1 MEFIIKRKVLIGML
15 FIGITL
21 LGYISYKKLAVE
33 MLPNAEL
40 PFLIVQVQSATEV
53 DPNYMEQKA
62 VIPLE
67 GAIGTLENIE
77 RIESN
82 ISPNHGI
89 IFVSFQKKTN
99 LKYSYLKLQQKI
111 DQVKSQL
118 PQSFFVQLT
127 RFDIKQLTGDFMELQ
142 VSGEGGV
149 ERIRNL
155 VDKKIK
161 PELENVEGVSR
172 ASVFGGRE
180 KTIEV
185 IIDPDAC
192 KAFGITTSEVRSA
205 LSNSEKQ
212 KTFVGKVNDGSNR
225 LFVHV
230 SAEYKDVNDI
240 GQIVVGKGP
249 VFLKDVSKI
258 YFGFKK
264 ETSFSRIN
272 GKDAVT
278 IMLMNDNQA
287 NLIDLSHRILKVID
301 NINSKYKDQDVAVII
316 QSNKAK
322 DIEDNMNDI
331 INLALSGG
339 LLAIY
344 VLWLFLRNIRIVSL
358 IGLSIPIS
366 IYAAFNLFYAFN
378 ISINTLSL
386 IGLVLAVGMLVD
398 SSIVVL
404 ENIFRHRSN
413 PNMSINNAVIQ
424 GTSEVWRSI
433 FASTLTTIVVFV
445 PFLFSDNFFVK
456 IIGNQIGISIISA
469 LTISLF
475 VALILIPSVTHTFLS
490 KKNNIPSVNRLDLRN
505 RMIQIYMALL
515 KTTLRRPVQ
524 TIITGIILFFV
535 CILLSL
541 TISVIGEEEAVSSQ
555 VRVYVNMQAGSSL
568 ETSDKTVKLIE
579 EYIKDWPEIKLLTSR
594 IQTDN
599 AVLTLELKE
608 DFDKING
615 KNIEALKNDIRE
627 KTADLPNAIVEF
639 EESGSRSGGGR
650 SGGGGGGGESSA
662 FSSMLGIGDNSESII
677 LKGQDFQQ
685 MRKVAEDLKY
695 RLKDKTSWINM
706 SLQSERPEVHLAF
719 NQLLMNELN
728 IPLTEI
734 NSAMNNFSGEISTGV
749 RFKQKNE
756 DYDII
761 IREKEIEQNKPKE
774 RNIND
779 LKGLQVRD
787 ANGGNHDLQNI
798 SRVNYASG
806 ISQLN
811 RVNQEKQITI
821 TFAYPERSTKT
832 KEALEFYRTEVDLIV
847 AGYAFPSGIVAE
859 VKHEQMD
866 LNEFYFL
873 IGTALLLIFM
883 ILASV
888 FESMLTPF
896 ALMFTIPLAAIGSML
911 ALILSGNSMFSVNT
925 LTGFLILI
933 GVVVNN
939 GIILIDYT
947 NILRKRGFR
956 KNRAIMIAG
965 ISRVRPI
972 LITSLTTIIALL
984 PLAIGKKEY
993 AVVIGAPFAITVMGG
1008 LTFSTIL
1015 TLVFIPT
1022 CYSGLENGINWIKSQ
1037 KQWVRITMIT
1047 SLIVGFV
1054 LIYFNVESI
1063 VWRMVAL
1070 TAMFIAIPA
1079 ITYFL
1084 LNSTRRAQTKLIPD
1098 DEPIVIKIGNLVKVY
1113 EREGRFSREWYS
1125 GQRITSRDDKK
1136 PSYHDWKDMI
1146 NYSWQLPLLGF
1157 LIYFTYFRLDSGW
1170 WTFIFI
1176 HFTGLSLLF
1185 TLKPFKYLLE
1195 NAKPKRKWKQKLY
1208 PKLPRILLW
1217 AFPVVNIAILAL
1229 RWKGIPYLI
1238 IVGLLWF
1245 IGLIIFLTA
1254 KKLYEQNINVDRI
1267 EGRFSGFRRAYY
1279 RLIKQIPLL
1288 GKRRQPFKALS
1299 GVSLEIGTGMF
1310 GLLGPNGAGKT
1321 TLMRIICGVLDQSY
1335 GKIFINGIDT
1345 LEKREELQG
1354 LIGYLPQEFGTYENM
1369 TAWGYLDYQ
1378 AVLKGLT
1385 NAEQRHERLTYV
1397 LNAVH
1402 MFEKK
1407 DHKIG
1412 SFSGGMKQRIGIAQI
1427 LLHLPKILVV
1437 DEPTAGL
1444 DPRERIRFRN
1454 LLVDLSRDRVV
1465 IFSTHVIE
1473 DISSSC
1479 NQVAV
1484 INKGKLKFLGQPQQM
1499 STLAEGHVW
1508 QFNLPAD
1515 EFENFSQKQ
1524 LIVHHRLD
1532 GDVIRVRCVSSEK
1545 PSPDAVLVKPVLEDA
1560 YLCLLKGIV
1569 DTKIST

>member
-1 MEFIIKRKVLIGML
+1 MEFIIRRKVLISML

-21 LGYISYKKLAVE
+21 LGYVSYKKLAVE

-40 PFLIVQVQSATEV
+40 PFLIVQVGSQLEV
-53 DPNYMEQKA
+53 DPDYMEQKA
-62 VIPLE
+62 VIPIE

-82 ISPNHGI
+82 ITPNYGI
-89 IFVSFQKKTN
+89 IIVSFQKKAN
-99 LKYSYLKLQQKI
+99 LKYSYLKLQQKL

-118 PQSFFVQLT
+118 PQGFFVQLT
-127 RFDIKQLTGDFMELQ
+127 RFDIRQLTGNFMELQ
-142 VSGEGGV
+142 VSGGGGS
-149 ERIRNL
+149 ERLRNL
-155 VDKKIK
+155 VDKKIE
-161 PELENVEGVSR
+161 PELENVEGVAR
-172 ASVFGGRE
+172 ASIFGGRE

-192 KAFGITTSEVRSA
+192 KAFGITTAEVRAA
-205 LSNSEKQ
+205 LANNEKQ
-212 KTFVGKVNDGSNR
+212 KTFVGKVNDGSNH

-230 SAEYKDVNDI
+230 SAEYKDVSDI
-240 GQIVVGKGP
+240 GEIVVGKGP

-258 YFGFKK
+258 YFGYKK
-264 ETSFSRIN
+264 ETSYSRIN

-287 NLIDLSHRILKVID
+287 NLIDLSHRVLKVID
-301 NINSKYKDQDVAVII
+301 NLNAKYKNQDVAILV
-316 QSNKAK
+316 QSNSAEN
-322 DIEDNMNDI
+322 IEKNMNEI
-331 INLALSGG
+331 MNLAITGG

-344 VLWLFLRNIRIVSL
+344 VLWLFLRNLKVVSL
-358 IGLSIPIS
+358 IGFSIPIS
-366 IYAAFNLFYAFN
+366 VYAAFNLFYAFN
-378 ISINTLSL
+378 VSINTLSL
-386 IGLVLAVGMLVD
+386 IGMALAIGMLVD
-398 SSIVVL
+398 SSVVVL
-404 ENIFRHRSN
+404 ENVFRHRSN
-413 PNMSINNAVIQ
+413 PYVSVDTAVMN
-424 GTSEVWRSI
+424 GTTEVWRSI

-445 PFLFSDNFFVK
+445 PFLFSDNFLIK
-456 IIGNQIGISIISA
+456 ILGNNIGISIISA
-469 LTISLF
+469 LSISLI
-475 VALILIPSVTHTFLS
+475 VALLLIPSVTHTFLS
-490 KKNNIPSVNRLDLRN
+490 GDSKKIPKINKLDLRN

-515 KTTLRRPVQ
+515 KTTLRNPIQ
-524 TIITGIILFFV
+524 TILSGIALFFI

-541 TISVIGEEEAVSSQ
+541 TISLTEEQEAVTSEL
-555 VRVYVNMQAGSSL
+555 RIYVNMQAGSSI

-579 EYIKDWPEIKLLTSR
+579 EYLKDWPEIKMLTSR
-594 IQTDN
+594 IQAEN
-599 AVLTLELKE
+599 SVLTLELNKDFEKIRGKKIE
-608 DFDKING
+608 D
-615 KNIEALKNDIRE
+615 LKNEIRQ
-627 KTADLPNAIVEF
+627 KTTDLPNAIIEF
-639 EESGSRSGGGR
+639 EDAGSN
-650 SGGGGGGGESSA
+650 SGGGGNGNGGSGAESLA
-662 FSSMLGIGDNSESII
+662 FSGMLGIGDNSESII

-706 SLQSERPEVHLAF
+706 NVQSERPEVHLLF

-728 IPLTEI
+728 IPLNEI
-734 NSAMNNFSGEISTGV
+734 GSAMNNFSGEISTGV

-756 DYDII
+756 EYDII
-761 IREKEIEQNKPKE
+761 IREKEIDQNKPKE
-774 RNIND
+774 RNIDD
-779 LKGLQVRD
+779 LKGLQVKD
-787 ANGGNHDLQNI
+787 AKGGNHDLQYI

-806 ISQLN
+806 LSQLN
-811 RVNQEKQITI
+811 RVNQEKQIQL
-821 TFAYPERSTKT
+821 TFAYPERSTRT
-832 KEALEFYRTEVDLIV
+832 KEALEFYRTQVDLIV

-859 VKHEQMD
+859 VKHDKMD
-866 LNEFYFL
+866 LKEFYFL

-888 FESMLTPF
+888 FESLSTPWV
-896 ALMFTIPLAAIGSML
+896 LMFTIPLAAIGSML
-911 ALILSGNSMFSVNT
+911 ALILSGKSMFNT
-925 LTGFLILI
+925 NTFTGFLILI

-984 PLAIGKKEY
+984 PLALGKKEY
-993 AVVIGAPFAITVMGG
+993 VGVIGAPFAITVMGG
-1008 LTFSTIL
+1008 LSFSTLL

-1022 CYSGLENGINWIKSQ
+1022 CYSGLENGLTWIRNQ
-1037 KQWVRITMIT
+1037 NT
-1047 SLIVGFV
+1047 IVKTLMYGTIIGGFG
-1054 LIYFNVESI
+1054 LIYFMVDGF
-1063 VWRMVAL
+1063 VWKMVDITVL
-1070 TAMFIAIPA
+1070 FIATPA

-1084 LNSTRRAQTKLIPD
+1084 LTSTKRAQSKIIPD
-1098 DEPIVIKIGNLVKVY
+1098 GDSITIKIRNLVKTY
-1113 EREGRFSREWYS
+1113 DREGRFSREWNS
-1125 GQRITSRDDKK
+1125 GMLINSRTQEQPKYDNL
-1136 PSYHDWKDMI
+1136 KDFI
-1146 NYSWQLPLLGF
+1146 NFSWLLPLLGM
-1157 LIYFTYFRLDSGW
+1157 LIYLTYFRIDNGW
-1170 WTFIFI
+1170 WTFVFI
-1176 HFTGLSLLF
+1176 HFTGIALLYA
-1185 TLKPFKYLLE
+1185 LKPFKYKLQQS
-1195 NAKPKRKWKQKLY
+1195 NPKSKWKKKFY
-1208 PKLPRILLW
+1208 AKLPRIILW
-1217 AFPVVNIAILAL
+1217 AYPVINLIVLAT
-1229 RWKGIPYLI
+1229 RWKGIVYLAL
-1238 IVGLLWF
+1238 VGVLWF
-1245 IGLIIFLTA
+1245 IGLTIFLTA

-1267 EGRFSGFRRAYY
+1267 EGRFSGLRRAYY

-1299 GVSLEIGTGMF
+1299 GVSIQIGTGMF

-1369 TAWGYLDYQ
+1369 TTWGYLDYQ
-1378 AVLKGLT
+1378 AILKGIS
-1385 NAEQRHERLTYV
+1385 NVDVRHERLNYV

-1402 MFEKK
+1402 MYEKR

-1454 LLVDLSRDRVV
+1454 LLVELSRDRVV

-1484 INKGKLKFLGQPQQM
+1484 INKGELRFLGAPQHM

-1508 QFNLPAD
+1508 QFNITAE
-1515 EFENFSQKQ
+1515 EFEQFSQKQ
-1524 LIVHHRLD
+1524 LIVHHRLE
-1532 GDVIRVRCVSSEK
+1532 GDVIRVRCVSAEK
-1545 PSPDAVLVKPVLEDA
+1545 PYTNAINVKPVLEDA
-1560 YLCLLKGIV
+1560 YLCLLKNIV
-1569 DTKIST
+1569 VAKN

>member
-1 MEFIIKRKVLIGML
+1 MI

-40 PFLIVQVQSATEV
+40 PFLIVQVGSVTEV

-82 ISPNHGI
+82 ITPTYGVI
-89 IFVSFQKKTN
+89 IVSFQKQTN

-118 PQSFFVQLT
+118 PQGFFVQLT
-127 RFDIKQLTGDFMELQ
+127 RFDIKQLSGNFMELQ

-149 ERIRNL
+149 ERLRNL
-155 VDKKIK
+155 VDSKIK
-161 PELENVEGVSR
+161 PELENVEGIAR
-172 ASVFGGRE
+172 ASIFGGKE

-192 KAFGITTSEVRSA
+192 KAFGVTTAEVRTA
-205 LSNSEKQ
+205 LANSEKQ
-212 KTFVGKVNDGSNR
+212 KTFVGKVNDGSNH

-230 SAEYKDVNDI
+230 SAEYKDVNEI
-240 GQIVVGKGP
+240 GQVVVGKGP
-249 VFLKDVSKI
+249 VFLKDVGNI

-301 NINSKYKDQDVAVII
+301 TLNVKYKDQDVVILV
-316 QSNKAK
+316 QNNKAK
-322 DIEDNMNDI
+322 DLEDNMNDI
-331 INLALSGG
+331 INLAIIGG

-344 VLWLFLRNIRIVSL
+344 ILWLFLRNIKLVSL
-358 IGLSIPIS
+358 IGFSIPLS
-366 IYAAFNLFYAFN
+366 LFAAFNLFYAFS
-378 ISINTLSL
+378 ISINTLTL
-386 IGLVLAVGMLVD
+386 IGMVLAVGMLVD
-398 SSIVVL
+398 SSVVVL
-404 ENIFRHRSN
+404 ENIFRHQSN
-413 PNMSINNAVIQ
+413 PNNSVESAVIK
-424 GTSEVWRSI
+424 GASEVWRSI

-445 PFLFSDNFFVK
+445 PFLFSDNFAVK
-456 IIGNQIGISIISA
+456 ILGNNIGVSIISS
-469 LTISLF
+469 LTISFF
-475 VALILIPSVTHTFLS
+475 VALFFIPSVTHTILS
-490 KKNNIPSVNRLDLRN
+490 KENRIPTINKLDLRN
-505 RMIQIYMALL
+505 RMIQIYLALL
-515 KTTLRRPVQ
+515 KTTLRKPVQ
-524 TIITGIILFFV
+524 TIITGITIFFI

-541 TISVIGEEEAVSSQ
+541 TISLIGQEEAVTSE
-555 VRVYVNMQAGSSL
+555 VRVYVNMQAGSSI
-568 ETSDKTVKLIE
+568 ETSDKTVMLIE
-579 EYIKDWPEIKLLTSR
+579 GYLKDWPEIKMLTSR
-594 IQTDN
+594 IQPEN
-599 AVLTLELKE
+599 AVLTLELNDE
-608 DFDKING
+608 FEKIGG
-615 KNIEALKNDIRE
+615 KDLEALKNDIRQ
-627 KTADLPNAIVEF
+627 KTADIPNAIISF
-639 EESGSRSGGGR
+639 EEFGSNTGGRGQGGGA
-650 SGGGGGGGESSA
+650 ESAA
-662 FSSMLGIGDNSESII
+662 FSGMLGIGDNSESII
-677 LKGQDFQQ
+677 IKGQDFQQ
-685 MRKVAEDLKY
+685 MRKVAEDMKY
-695 RLKDKTSWINM
+695 RLKGKTSWINM
-706 SLQSERPEVHLAF
+706 NVQSERPEVHLLF

-728 IPLTEI
+728 IPLSEVG
-734 NSAMNNFSGEISTGV
+734 SAMNNFSGEISTGV
-749 RFKQKNE
+749 RFKQKNQE
-756 DYDII
+756 YDII
-761 IREKEIEQNKPKE
+761 IREKEIEQGKPKE
-774 RNIND
+774 RNIDD
-779 LKGLQVRD
+779 LKSLQVRD
-787 ANGGNHDLQNI
+787 AKGGNHDLQYI
-798 SRVNYASG
+798 SRVNYSSG
-806 ISQLN
+806 LSQLN
-811 RVNQEKQITI
+811 RVNQEKQITL
-821 TFAYPERSTKT
+821 TFAYPERATRT

-847 AGYAFPSGIVAE
+847 AGYSFPSGVVAE
-859 VKHEQMD
+859 IKHDRLD
-866 LNEFYFL
+866 LGEFYFL

-888 FESMLTPF
+888 FESMLTPLV
-896 ALMFTIPLAAIGSML
+896 LMFTIPLAAIGSML
-911 ALILSGNSMFSVNT
+911 ALILTGNTLFSINT
-925 LTGFLILI
+925 LTGFIILI
-933 GVVVNN
+933 GIVVNN

-956 KNRAIMIAG
+956 KNRAIMVAG

-984 PLAIGKKEY
+984 PLAIGKKAY
-993 AVVIGAPFAITVMGG
+993 VGIIGAPFAITVMGG
-1008 LTFSTIL
+1008 LAFSSLL

-1022 CYSGLENGINWIKSQ
+1022 CYSGLENGVNWIKSQ
-1037 KQWVRITMIT
+1037 KLWIRASMLSTLAI
-1047 SLIVGFV
+1047 GF
-1054 LIYFNVESI
+1054 LSIYFNVDSM
-1063 VWRMVAL
+1063 VWRMVDITVL
-1070 TAMFIAIPA
+1070 FIATPA
-1079 ITYFL
+1079 ITFFL
-1084 LNSTRRAQTKLIPD
+1084 LTSTRRAQAKPIPD
-1098 DEPIVIKIGNLVKVY
+1098 DENIIIRIGNLVKVY
-1113 EREGRFSREWYS
+1113 EREGRFSREWNS
-1125 GQRITSRDDKK
+1125 GQRLTDRYKEE
-1136 PSYHDWKDMI
+1136 PTAHGWKDLV

-1157 LIYFTYFRLDSGW
+1157 LIYFTYFRLDNGW
-1170 WTFIFI
+1170 WTFVFI

-1185 TLKPFKYLLE
+1185 TLVPFKYRLE
-1195 NAKPKRKWKQKLY
+1195 NVKSKRKWKQNFY
-1208 PKLPRILLW
+1208 AKLPRFLLW
-1217 AFPVVNIAILAL
+1217 AFPLVNLVILAL
-1229 RWKGIPYLI
+1229 RWKGIAYLVI
-1238 IVGLLWF
+1238 IGLLWF
-1245 IGLIIFLTA
+1245 IGLLIFLTA

-1267 EGRFSGFRRAYY
+1267 EGQFSGFRRAYY

-1288 GKRRQPFKALS
+1288 GKRRQPFKALA
-1299 GVSLEIGTGMF
+1299 GVSLEISTGMF

-1378 AVLKGLT
+1378 AVLKGIT
-1385 NAEQRHERLTYV
+1385 NTELRYERLTYV

-1402 MFEKK
+1402 MFEKR

-1427 LLHLPKILVV
+1427 LLHLPRILVV

-1484 INKGKLKFLGQPQQM
+1484 INKGQLKFIGPPQQM
-1499 STLAEGHVW
+1499 ATLAEGHVW
-1508 QFNLPAD
+1508 QFNLPAE
-1515 EFENFSQKQ
+1515 EFETLSQKQ
-1524 LIVHHRLD
+1524 LIVHHRSD
-1532 GDVIRVRCVSSEK
+1532 ADVIRVRCVSSEK
-1545 PSPDAVLVKPVLEDA
+1545 PHADAELVKPVLEDA

-1569 DTKIST
+1569 EVKTTT

>member
-1 MEFIIKRKVLIGML
+1 MEFIIKRKVLISML

-21 LGYISYKKLAVE
+21 LGYVSYKKLAVE

-40 PFLIVQVQSATEV
+40 PFLIVQVSSITEV
-53 DPNYMEQKA
+53 DPEYIEQKA
-62 VIPLE
+62 IIPLE

-82 ISPNHGI
+82 ISPNYGL
-89 IFVSFQKKTN
+89 IFVSFQKQTN

-111 DQVKSQL
+111 DQARSQL
-118 PQSFFVQLT
+118 PQGIIPQII
-127 RFDIKQLTGDFMELQ
+127 RFDLKQLSGDFMTLQ

-149 ERIRNL
+149 ERLRNL

-161 PELENVEGVSR
+161 SELENVQGVAT
-172 ASVFGGRE
+172 ASIFGGRE

-192 KAFGITTSEVRSA
+192 KAYGITTAEVRSS

-212 KTFVGKVNDGSNR
+212 KTFVGKVIDGSNR
-225 LFVHV
+225 LFVHI

-249 VFLKDVSKI
+249 VFLKDVAKI

-278 IMLMNDNQA
+278 IMLMNDNQV

-301 NINSKYKDQDVAVII
+301 NLNDKYKDQDVAIVI

-322 DIEDNMNDI
+322 DLEVNMDDI
-331 INLALSGG
+331 INLAITGG

-398 SSIVVL
+398 SSVVVL

-413 PNMSINNAVIQ
+413 PNISIESAVLN

-445 PFLFSDNFFVK
+445 PFLFSDNFAVK
-456 IIGNQIGISIISA
+456 LLGNQIGISIISA
-469 LTISLF
+469 LSISLF

-490 KKNNIPSVNRLDLRN
+490 KEKNIPMVNKLDLRN

-515 KTTLRRPVQ
+515 KTTLRKPIQ
-524 TIITGIILFFV
+524 TIITGIVLFFV

-541 TISVIGEEEAVSSQ
+541 TISLIGQEEAATTQVS
-555 VRVYVNMQAGSSL
+555 VYVNMQAGSSI
-568 ETSDKTVKLIE
+568 ETTNKTVKLIE
-579 EYIKDWPEIKLLTSR
+579 DYLKDWPEIKLLTSR

-599 AVLTLELKE
+599 AVITIELKE
-608 DFDKING
+608 DFEKLQG
-615 KNIEALKNDIRE
+615 KNLDALKNDIRQ
-627 KTADLPNAIVEF
+627 KTTDLPNAIVDF
-639 EESGSRSGGGR
+639 EASGSNSGGGR
-650 SGGGGGGGESSA
+650 SDGGGGESAA
-662 FSSMLGIGDNSESII
+662 FSGMLGIGDNSESII

-706 SLQSERPEVHLAF
+706 NIQSERPEVHLMF

-761 IREKEIEQNKPKE
+761 IREKELEQSKPKE
-774 RNIND
+774 RNIDD
-779 LKGLQVRD
+779 LKVLQVRD
-787 ANGGNHDLQNI
+787 ANGGNHELQNI
-798 SRVNYASG
+798 SRVNYSSG
-806 ISQLN
+806 TSQLN

-821 TFAYPERSTKT
+821 TFAYPERATRT
-832 KEALEFYRTEVDLIV
+832 KEALEFYRTEVDMIV

-859 VKHEQMD
+859 VKHDKMD
-866 LNEFYFL
+866 LGEFYFL

-888 FESMLTPF
+888 FESLLTPL

-911 ALILSGNSMFSVNT
+911 ALILTGNSMFTVNT

-947 NILRKRGFR
+947 NILRNRGFR

-1008 LTFSTIL
+1008 LTFSTLL

-1022 CYSGLENGINWIKSQ
+1022 CYSGLEN
-1037 KQWVRITMIT
+1037 
-1047 SLIVGFV
+1047 
-1054 LIYFNVESI
+1054 
-1063 VWRMVAL
+1063 
-1070 TAMFIAIPA
+1070 
-1079 ITYFL
+1079 
-1084 LNSTRRAQTKLIPD
+1084 
-1098 DEPIVIKIGNLVKVY
+1098 DE
-1113 EREGRFSREWYS
+1113 
-1125 GQRITSRDDKK
+1125 
-1136 PSYHDWKDMI
+1136 
-1146 NYSWQLPLLGF
+1146 
-1157 LIYFTYFRLDSGW
+1157 
-1170 WTFIFI
+1170 
-1176 HFTGLSLLF
+1176 TGLR
-1185 TLKPFKYLLE
+1185 
-1195 NAKPKRKWKQKLY
+1195 AKNY
-1208 PKLPRILLW
+1208 
-1217 AFPVVNIAILAL
+1217 
-1229 RWKGIPYLI
+1229 
-1238 IVGLLWF
+1238 GL
-1245 IGLIIFLTA
+1245 GL
-1254 KKLYEQNINVDRI
+1254 Q
-1267 EGRFSGFRRAYY
+1267 
-1279 RLIKQIPLL
+1279 
-1288 GKRRQPFKALS
+1288 
-1299 GVSLEIGTGMF
+1299 
-1310 GLLGPNGAGKT
+1310 
-1321 TLMRIICGVLDQSY
+1321 
-1335 GKIFINGIDT
+1335 
-1345 LEKREELQG
+1345 
-1354 LIGYLPQEFGTYENM
+1354 
-1369 TAWGYLDYQ
+1369 
-1378 AVLKGLT
+1378 
-1385 NAEQRHERLTYV
+1385 
-1397 LNAVH
+1397 
-1402 MFEKK
+1402 
-1407 DHKIG
+1407 
-1412 SFSGGMKQRIGIAQI
+1412 
-1427 LLHLPKILVV
+1427 
-1437 DEPTAGL
+1437 
-1444 DPRERIRFRN
+1444 
-1454 LLVDLSRDRVV
+1454 
-1465 IFSTHVIE
+1465 
-1473 DISSSC
+1473 
-1479 NQVAV
+1479 
-1484 INKGKLKFLGQPQQM
+1484 
-1499 STLAEGHVW
+1499 
-1508 QFNLPAD
+1508 
-1515 EFENFSQKQ
+1515 
-1524 LIVHHRLD
+1524 
-1532 GDVIRVRCVSSEK
+1532 
-1545 PSPDAVLVKPVLEDA
+1545 
-1560 YLCLLKGIV
+1560 
-1569 DTKIST
+1569 

>member
-1 MEFIIKRKVLIGML
+1 MEFIIKRKVLISML

-21 LGYISYKKLAVE
+21 LGYVSYKKLAVE

-40 PFLIVQVQSATEV
+40 PFLIVQVSSYTEV

-82 ISPNHGI
+82 INPNYGI
-89 IFVSFQKKTN
+89 IYIFFQKQTN

-118 PQSFFVQLT
+118 QQGFFVQLI
-127 RFDIKQLTGDFMELQ
+127 RFDVKQLTGNFMELQ

-149 ERIRNL
+149 ERLRNL
-155 VDKKIK
+155 VDKKIR
-161 PELENVEGVSR
+161 PELENVEGIAR
-172 ASVFGGRE
+172 ASVFGGKE

-192 KAFGITTSEVRSA
+192 KAFGITTAEVRTT

-212 KTFVGKVNDGSNR
+212 KTFVGKVDDGSNH

-249 VFLKDVSKI
+249 VFLKDISKI
-258 YFGFKK
+258 YFGFRK
-264 ETSFSRIN
+264 EDSYSRIN

-287 NLIDLSHRILKVID
+287 NLIDLSHRILAVID
-301 NINSKYKDQDVAVII
+301 NLNHKYKEQDIAIVV
-316 QSNKAK
+316 QSNNAK
-322 DIEDNMNDI
+322 DLENNMSDI
-331 INLALSGG
+331 INLAITGG

-344 VLWLFLRNIRIVSL
+344 ILWLFLRNIKLVSL
-358 IGLSIPIS
+358 IGFSIPIS
-366 IYAAFNLFYAFN
+366 LYAAFNFFYAFN
-378 ISINTLSL
+378 ISINTYSL

-398 SSIVVL
+398 SSVVVL

-413 PNMSINNAVIQ
+413 PSNSVDNAVIN
-424 GTSEVWRSI
+424 GTREVWRSI
-433 FASTLTTIVVFV
+433 FASTLTTIIVFV
-445 PFLFSDNFFVK
+445 PFLFSDNFVVK
-456 IIGNQIGISIISA
+456 ILGNQIGISIISS

-475 VALILIPSVTHTFLS
+475 VALLLIPSVTHTLLS
-490 KKNNIPSVNRLDLRN
+490 KTKKVPVINKLDIRN

-515 KTTLRRPVQ
+515 KTTLRKPVQ
-524 TIITGIILFFV
+524 TIITGIVLFFI

-541 TISVIGEEEAVSSQ
+541 TISLIGQEEAATSQ
-555 VRVYVNMQAGSSL
+555 VRVYVNMQAGSSI

-579 EYIKDWPEIKLLTSR
+579 EYVKDWPEIKMLTSR
-594 IQTDN
+594 IQAEN

-608 DFDKING
+608 DFEKIAG
-615 KNIEALKNDIRE
+615 KDLEKLKNDIRQ
-627 KTADLPNAIVEF
+627 KTTNLPNAIISF
-639 EESGSRSGGGR
+639 EEPGASGGN
-650 SGGGGGGGESSA
+650 SGGGGESSGL
-662 FSSMLGIGDNSESII
+662 SSMLGIGDNSESII

-685 MRKVAEDLKY
+685 MRKVAEELKY

-706 SLQSERPEVHLAF
+706 NVQSERPEVHLLF

-728 IPLTEI
+728 IPLSEI
-734 NSAMNNFSGEISTGV
+734 SSSMNNFSGEISTGV

-756 DYDII
+756 EYDII
-761 IREKEIEQNKPKE
+761 IREKEITQNKPKE
-774 RNIND
+774 RTIDD
-779 LKGLQVRD
+779 LKELQVRD
-787 ANGGNHDLQNI
+787 ANGGNHDLQYI
-798 SRVNYASG
+798 SNVNYASG
-806 ISQLN
+806 TSQLN
-811 RVNQEKQITI
+811 RVNQEKQITL
-821 TFAYPERSTKT
+821 TFAYPERATRT

-847 AGYAFPSGIVAE
+847 AGYSLPSGIVAE
-859 VKHEQMD
+859 VKHDKMD
-866 LNEFYFL
+866 LSEFYFL

-888 FESMLTPF
+888 FESMSTPLV
-896 ALMFTIPLAAIGSML
+896 LMFTIPLAAIGSML
-911 ALILSGNSMFSVNT
+911 ALILTGNTMFSINT

-984 PLAIGKKEY
+984 PLAIGKKAY
-993 AVVIGAPFAITVMGG
+993 AGIIGAPFAITVMGG
-1008 LTFSTIL
+1008 LTFSTLL

-1022 CYSGLENGINWIKSQ
+1022 CYSGLENGLNWIREQ
-1037 KQWVRITMIT
+1037 KLWIRSTMIST
-1047 SLIVGFV
+1047 LVVGFIS
-1054 LIYFNVESI
+1054 IYFNIDSM
-1063 VWRMVAL
+1063 VWRMVDITVL
-1070 TAMFIAIPA
+1070 FIATPA

-1084 LNSTRRAQTKLIPD
+1084 LTSTRRAQAKLIPD
-1098 DEPIVIKIGNLVKVY
+1098 DESIIIKIGNLVKVY
-1113 EREGRFSREWYS
+1113 ERESRFSRDWNS
-1125 GQRITSRDDKK
+1125 GQRLTDRYKEEPTS
-1136 PSYHDWKDMI
+1136 HGWKDLI
-1146 NYSWQLPLLGF
+1146 SYSWQLPLLGF
-1157 LIYFTYFRLDSGW
+1157 LIYFTYFRLDNGW
-1170 WTFIFI
+1170 WTFVFI

-1185 TLKPFKYLLE
+1185 TLRPLKYRLE
-1195 NAKPKRKWKQKLY
+1195 NIKPNRKWKENFY
-1208 PKLPRILLW
+1208 AKLPRILLW
-1217 AFPVVNIAILAL
+1217 AFPIINLAILAL
-1229 RWKGIPYLI
+1229 RWKGVAYIVI
-1238 IVGLLWF
+1238 IGLLWF
-1245 IGLIIFLTA
+1245 IGLMIFLTA
-1254 KKLYEQNINVDRI
+1254 KKLYDQNINVDRI

-1288 GKRRQPFKALS
+1288 GKRRQPFKALA
-1299 GVSLEIGTGMF
+1299 GVSLEISTGMF

-1335 GKIFINGIDT
+1335 GKILINGIDT

-1378 AVLKGLT
+1378 AVLKGIT
-1385 NAEQRHERLTYV
+1385 NTELRHERLTYV

-1402 MFEKK
+1402 MIEKK

-1484 INKGKLKFLGQPQQM
+1484 INKGQLKFLGPPQQM
-1499 STLAEGHVW
+1499 ATLAEGHVW
-1508 QFNLPAD
+1508 QFDLPAE
-1515 EFENFSQKQ
+1515 EFETLSQKQ
-1524 LIVHHRLD
+1524 LIVHHRSD
-1532 GDVIRVRCVSSEK
+1532 GDVIRVRCVSAEK
-1545 PSPDAVLVKPVLEDA
+1545 PHPNAVLIKPVLEDA
-1560 YLCLLKGIV
+1560 YLCLLKGIAEV
-1569 DTKIST
+1569 KEST

>member
-1 MEFIIKRKVLIGML
+1 MGMEFIIKRKVLISML

-21 LGYISYKKLAVE
+21 LGYVSYKKLAVE

-40 PFLIVQVQSATEV
+40 PFLIVQVASATEV
-53 DPNYMEQKA
+53 DPEYIEQKA
-62 VIPLE
+62 IIPFE

-82 ISPNHGI
+82 ISPSYGL
-89 IFVSFQKKTN
+89 IFVFFQKQTN

-118 PQSFFVQLT
+118 PQGFFSQII
-127 RFDIKQLTGDFMELQ
+127 RFDLKQLSGDFMTLQ
-142 VSGEGGV
+142 VSGGGGV
-149 ERIRNL
+149 ERLRNI
-155 VDKKIK
+155 VDKKIRT
-161 PELENVEGVSR
+161 ELENVEGVAR

-192 KAFGITTSEVRSA
+192 KAFGITTSEVRAA
-205 LSNSEKQ
+205 LSNNEKQ
-212 KTFVGKVNDGSNR
+212 KTFVGKVTNGGNQ

-249 VFLKDVSKI
+249 IFLKDVSKI

-264 ETSFSRIN
+264 ETSYSRIN

-301 NINSKYKDQDVAVII
+301 NLNDKYKDQDVAIII

-322 DIEDNMNDI
+322 DLEDNIDDI
-331 INLALSGG
+331 INLAITGG

-366 IYAAFNLFYAFN
+366 IYAAFNLFYAFS

-398 SSIVVL
+398 SSVVVL
-404 ENIFRHRSN
+404 ENIFRHRNN
-413 PNMSINNAVIQ
+413 PYLSINNAVLQ

-445 PFLFSDNFFVK
+445 PFLFSDNFIVK
-456 IIGNQIGISIISA
+456 LLGNQIGISIISS
-469 LTISLF
+469 LVISLF

-490 KKNNIPSVNRLDLRN
+490 KEKNVPSVNKLDLRN

-515 KTTLRRPVQ
+515 KTTLRKPVQ
-524 TIITGIILFFV
+524 TIITGIVLFFV

-541 TISVIGEEEAVSSQ
+541 TISLIGEEEAVTTELN
-555 VRVYVNMQAGSSL
+555 VYVNMQAGSSI
-568 ETSDKTVKLIE
+568 ETSNKTVGLIE
-579 EYIKDWPEIKLLTSR
+579 GYLKDWPEVKMLTSR
-594 IQTDN
+594 IQAEN
-599 AVLTLELKE
+599 AVLTIQLKD
-608 DFDKING
+608 DFEKIQG
-615 KNIEALKNDIRE
+615 KNLETLKNDIRH

-639 EESGSRSGGGR
+639 EQSGTNSGGR
-650 SGGGGGGGESSA
+650 SGGGGGESSA
-662 FSSMLGIGDNSESII
+662 FSSILGIGDDSESII

-685 MRKVAEDLKY
+685 MQKVAEDLKY
-695 RLKDKTSWINM
+695 RLKDKTNWIN
-706 SLQSERPEVHLAF
+706 SNVQSERPEVHLAF

-728 IPLTEI
+728 IPLSEI
-734 NSAMNNFSGEISTGV
+734 NSSMNSFSGEISTGV

-756 DYDII
+756 EYDIV
-761 IREKEIEQNKPKE
+761 IREKDTEQNKPKE
-774 RNIND
+774 RNIDD
-779 LKGLQVRD
+779 LKDLQVRD
-787 ANGGNHDLQNI
+787 ASGGNHDLQNI
-798 SRVNYASG
+798 SRVNFSSG
-806 ISQLN
+806 TSQLN
-811 RVNQEKQITI
+811 RVNQEKQITL
-821 TFAYPERSTKT
+821 TFTYPERATRT

-847 AGYAFPSGIVAE
+847 AGYSFPSGIVAE
-859 VKHEQMD
+859 VKHEKLD
-866 LNEFYFL
+866 LGEFYFL

-888 FESMLTPF
+888 FESLSTPF
-896 ALMFTIPLAAIGSML
+896 VLMFTIPLAAIGSML

-993 AVVIGAPFAITVMGG
+993 STVIGAPFAITVMGG
-1008 LTFSTIL
+1008 LTFSTLL

-1022 CYSGLENGINWIKSQ
+1022 CYSGLENGINWIRSQ
-1037 KQWVRITMIT
+1037 KKWIRITMIT
-1047 SLIVGFV
+1047 TLIVGFIS
-1054 LIYFNVESI
+1054 IYFNVDSI
-1063 VWRMVAL
+1063 VWRMADL
-1070 TAMFIAIPA
+1070 TIMFIAIPS

-1084 LNSTRRAQTKLIPD
+1084 LTSTRRAQTKLIPD
-1098 DEPIVIKIGNLVKVY
+1098 DESILIKIGNLVKVY
-1113 EREGRFSREWYS
+1113 DREGRFSREWNS
-1125 GQRITSRDDKK
+1125 GQRITDRYREQPTYRS
-1136 PSYHDWKDMI
+1136 WKDFI
-1146 NYSWQLPLLGF
+1146 TFSWQLPLLGF
-1157 LIYFTYFRLDSGW
+1157 LIYFTYFRLNSGW
-1170 WTFIFI
+1170 WTFVFI
-1176 HFTGLSLLF
+1176 HFTGLSLLYI
-1185 TLKPFKYLLE
+1185 LMPFKFKLE
-1195 NAKPKRKWKQKLY
+1195 KFKSRKRWKQKLY
-1208 PKLPRILLW
+1208 KKLPRILLW
-1217 AFPVVNIAILAL
+1217 AFPLVNLIILAL
-1229 RWKGIPYLI
+1229 RWKEYAFVI
-1238 IVGLLWF
+1238 IIGLLWF
-1245 IGLIIFLTA
+1245 IALTIFLTA

-1267 EGRFSGFRRAYY
+1267 EGRFSGLRRAYY

-1378 AVLKGLT
+1378 AILKGIT
-1385 NAEQRHERLTYV
+1385 NTELRHERLTYV
-1397 LNAVH
+1397 LSAVH

-1427 LLHLPKILVV
+1427 LLHLPRILVV

-1454 LLVDLSRDRVV
+1454 LLVELSRDRVV

-1524 LIVHHRLD
+1524 FIVHHRLD

-1569 DTKIST
+1569 ETSANT